1 MALALAN
8 RAQLGGKLDLSFVYA
23 YVKAYVYTKA
33 DIMIPKTITP
43 TELRQ
48 NLYGIVREVA
58 LKGHRYLITPDNGEA
73 VVMCSRDDYNAL
85 VAERQLLR
93 DLREAE
99 ADIAEG
105 RTLTPAEV
113 RRSIAARATKRKP
126 DEKRRGA

>member
-1 MALALAN
+1 
-8 RAQLGGKLDLSFVYA
+8 
-23 YVKAYVYTKA
+23 
-33 DIMIPKTITP
+33 MIPKTITP

-58 LKGHRYLITPDNGEA
+58 SKGHRYLITPDKGEA

-99 ADIAEG
+99 ADIAEE
-105 RTLTPAEV
+105 RTSTTSEV
-113 RRSIAARATKRKP
+113 RASMAARARKKRPVKLR
-126 DEKRRGA
+126 KT